1 MALTSGIT
9 GVNATKTANQPL
21 MTAQAANVP
30 VANGIEADPL
40 YQLMINQGAA
50 QFNTARSNELANIQD
65 TETANNAE
73 RANIDKSATESRKRL
88 AGNYAARGMAGGAA
102 GALTAA
108 ESELNARQL
117 AAQTSLVDQIAALNR
132 NFNRNFGAV
141 GTDWRG
147 TNVGQEYVASA
158 AQEALKAKLA
168 GMGVTQ

>member
-9 GVNATKTANQPL
+9 GTNATRTANMPI
-21 MTAQAANVP
+21 AQAAAPTNTMN
-30 VANGIEADPL
+30 AFESDPL
-40 YQLMINQGAA
+40 YQLALAQGSA
-50 QFNTARSNELANIQD
+50 QFNTARSNALADIQD
-65 TETANNAE
+65 TETSNKTQLADIN
-73 RANIDKSATESRKRL
+73 KSAQDSRNRL

-168 GMGVTQ
+168 GMGVK